1 MDELISYLLG
11 APSLFDPIL
20 WVILLLSALTGFG
33 IFWSKAKQLGVQYG
47 EKNHLKSVWKTCF
60 LTVFFI
66 SELIAVIR
74 ARFAAIRFAGRS
86 SSVWMFFPVFI
97 LYFSVLMLSI
107 FVGSKVQRRMVRQW
121 GKKHESEINDIT
133 NANPIYQSCLQL
145 WNNSQ
150 SMSAV
155 VLYDRVLLISEKID
169 DIFSGA
175 HSSTTPVNSQH
186 ESKQCADAKIVEWKR
201 RWIFDFFKQ
210 HIIDYSVIYSDLG
223 YSEMKELSPDCT
235 MLIGERYD
243 LSSIQLAEALR
254 RAFSEKSGSNY
265 LVRQIQTSASHSY
278 KRTYSGFRGRGE
290 TFEAVSETK
299 SFSATSYGTVAF
311 IIYPDDAAPN
321 PTVASQSQKS
331 PLNQW

>member
-1 MDELISYLLG
+1 
-11 APSLFDPIL
+11 
-20 WVILLLSALTGFG
+20 
-33 IFWSKAKQLGVQYG
+33 
-47 EKNHLKSVWKTCF
+47 
-60 LTVFFI
+60 
-66 SELIAVIR
+66 
-74 ARFAAIRFAGRS
+74 
-86 SSVWMFFPVFI
+86 
-97 LYFSVLMLSI
+97 
-107 FVGSKVQRRMVRQW
+107 
-121 GKKHESEINDIT
+121 
-133 NANPIYQSCLQL
+133 
-145 WNNSQ
+145 
-150 SMSAV
+150 
-155 VLYDRVLLISEKID
+155 
-169 DIFSGA
+169 
-175 HSSTTPVNSQH
+175 
-186 ESKQCADAKIVEWKR
+186 
-201 RWIFDFFKQ
+201 
-210 HIIDYSVIYSDLG
+210 
-223 YSEMKELSPDCT
+223 